1 MIVYNQR
8 IQKWEPKVYIGED
21 AHPYAKDGILLVAD
35 GLGGR
40 GGYPHKKVDRGI
52 IDRDKFYDLVFGDV
66 FKGNVDEDFVNYVVN
81 GFSEIFEM
89 KDYYFECERAIRT
102 SGYFASRLVAAIALY
117 EIKYVKAF
125 DREKLFDDIQ
135 NHQDTI
141 DRVLSEYATRLAKE
155 IRDKL
160 EKIAKKIGL
169 EIETSVTGAYLLP
182 TTLQIALTKEEKNVV
197 KSVFLWAGDSRA
209 YMWNNDGLAQIT
221 DDHEN
226 GETMYNL
233 VCLSRDFK
241 IEARYESF
249 QKPCVLF
256 VATDGCYK
264 CSCYSSPLEMEMTF
278 LNAFNDAD
286 TFEDAAKNFEEVY
299 DRIGRHD
306 DSNSMALQSF
316 GYDNDD
322 NARDYGIFK
331 NAVKERLKHI
341 QQNIIRKLPDI
352 FEVNYSE
359 ESRRIE
365 EMKNDIVFENA
376 AEWINSQ
383 KVFEYVSRLMT
394 DAQYEP
400 FFKAKKENADNLNM
414 LNDRALEAKKQAM
427 NWFGTNKELFFSPSV
442 NEKDDETLYD
452 MLIKKELE
460 GQFTSFSL
468 ETSSAKQLRKIAEKL
483 EEFRDVEDKLN
494 SIEEARTR
502 LYNQEI
508 EIRNQYTMRFW
519 RTRRNEIVR
528 KIWEE
533 ERDLLAE
540 QEREEKEK
548 KLAAFEEEN
557 EQILKKIGIMDEICA
572 EYDRNYKKYF
582 KEARV

>member
-117 EIKYVKAF
+117 EIKYVKTF

-141 DRVLSEYATRLAKE
+141 DRVLSEYAKRLAKE

-209 YMWNNDGLAQIT
+209 YMWNKDGLAQIT

-316 GYDNDD
+316 GYDNED
-322 NARDYGIFK
+322 NARDYDIFK

-376 AEWINSQ
+376 TEWINSQ

-414 LNDRALEAKKQAM
+414 LNDRASKAKKQAM

-452 MLIKKELE
+452 MLIKKQLE
-460 GQFTSFSL
+460 GRFTSFSL

-483 EEFRDVEDKLN
+483 EEFRAVEDELN
-494 SIEEARTR
+494 IIEEAKDR

-533 ERDLLAE
+533 KRDLLAE

-548 KLAAFEEEN
+548 KLTAFEEEN

>member
-40 GGYPHKKVDRGI
+40 GGYPHKKADREI

-117 EIKYVKAF
+117 EIKYVKTF

-141 DRVLSEYATRLAKE
+141 DQVLSEYAKRLAKE

-182 TTLQIALTKEEKNVV
+182 TTLQIALTKEEKNIV

-286 TFEDAAKNFEEVY
+286 TFEDAAKNFEEAY

-322 NARDYGIFK
+322 NVRDYGIFK

-376 AEWINSQ
+376 TEWINSQ

-460 GQFTSFSL
+460 GRFTSFSL

-483 EEFRDVEDKLN
+483 EEFRAVEDELN
-494 SIEEARTR
+494 IIEEAKAR

-533 ERDLLAE
+533 KRDLLAE

>member
-40 GGYPHKKVDRGI
+40 GGYPHKKADREI

-117 EIKYVKAF
+117 EIKYVKIF

-141 DRVLSEYATRLAKE
+141 DRVLSEYAKRLAKE

-209 YMWNNDGLAQIT
+209 YMWNKDGLAQIT

-241 IEARYESF
+241 IETRYESF

-286 TFEDAAKNFEEVY
+286 TFEDAAKNFEEAY

-322 NARDYGIFK
+322 NAPDYGIFK

-376 AEWINSQ
+376 TEWINSQ

-494 SIEEARTR
+494 IIEKARAH
-502 LYNQEI
+502 LYKQEI